1 MVKNDLSVEIKSIGE
16 FILFYR
22 ERKNLSIHDLSSIT
36 KIRVKQ
42 LNHLEQN
49 NFKAL
54 PSKVYIIGFLKTL
67 SRVLEFDLTL
77 AIDILDQHH
86 LKEEGL
92 QIPPKKKEETPLLN
106 SLEPYWPWYKAV
118 VMVVLVFFATVYSL
132 TRSKQEERVTT
143 KLPPPA
149 VKVEPKVKI
158 ENLDKKEEK
167 PIELVDL
174 ELKAIKGDS
183 WLAYKIDQQKIVR
196 YTLKKGQSLVLKGE
210 KIRITL
216 GNPQAVELTKSGQ
229 IVAIEKNLVFPEHL
243 SSIYKP
249 PFFVFDD
256 QSGAVITK
264 RMHEEN
270 QQRYSNETQI

>member
-16 FILFYR
+16 FILFHR
-22 ERKNLSIHDLSSIT
+22 ERKNLSIQDLSSIT

-67 SRVLEFDLTL
+67 SRVLEFDLAL

-86 LKEEGL
+86 FNEEALQPVPKHKEDISFSISLK
-92 QIPPKKKEETPLLN
+92 
-106 SLEPYWPWYKAV
+106 SYWPWYKAV
-118 VMVVLVFFATVYSL
+118 VMVVLVFVVTVYSL

-143 KLPPPA
+143 KVPPA
-149 VKVEPKVKI
+149 VKVAPKVKV
-158 ENLDKKEEK
+158 ENLISEKEK
-167 PIELVDL
+167 HIELVDL